1 MQTYEEVEGSHKREW
16 SRGVAGGGE
25 RGEGCGERGRSTG
38 KGVRVW
44 DVGKGWKECWD
55 GLDV

>member
-25 RGEGCGERGRSTG
+25 RGEGRCVWVARS
-38 KGVRVW
+38 R
-44 DVGKGWKECWD
+44 
-55 GLDV
+55 